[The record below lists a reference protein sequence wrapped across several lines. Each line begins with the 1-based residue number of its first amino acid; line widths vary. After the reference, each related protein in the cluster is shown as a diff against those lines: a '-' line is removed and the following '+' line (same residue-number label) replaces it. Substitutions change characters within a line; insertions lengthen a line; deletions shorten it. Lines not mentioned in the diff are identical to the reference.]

1 MEKYICEFCK
11 TEIAWD
17 GVDENK
23 GTIWSCEELK
33 CGVVFCRSCFADKFS
48 YAEFTKM
55 TNEDDI
61 IRCPSCYAENKALSG
76 AV

>member
-11 TEIAWD
+11 TEIDWE
-17 GVDENK
+17 GSDENK
-23 GTIWSCEELK
+23 GTIWACEELG
-33 CGVVFCRSCFADKFS
+33 CGVAFCRSCFSDKFS
-48 YAEFTKM
+48 HAEFTKM

-61 IRCPSCYAENKALSG
+61 IRCPSCYAAKNNTIG